1 MLLSTGNNC
10 SDLLNSHQ
18 NHMAM
23 SVKRQEIH
31 ILGNIDAAAVGD
43 SLVHKG
49 TVRVSL
55 NYSWSC

>member
-55 NYSWSC
+55 N